1 VAVGEQ
7 TRRGAG
13 RTPVTIVTGFLGSG
27 KTTLMNRA
35 LTDPAMR
42 GALVI
47 VNEFGEV
54 GLDHVLMA
62 SSDDTIVVL
71 QNGCLCCTVFG
82 DLIGTLNALYHRR
95 EAGEIAPFDRIVI
108 ETSGLADPVSLV
120 QAFLSDPTLE
130 GLYRL
135 GGVVAVVDA
144 INYPATLDEHDEA
157 VRQIALADQIIL
169 TKLDMVPADERVRRE
184 AAARAAI
191 AAINHAAPVIP
202 AGDPALDVPALLGW
216 NGYDLERGAAEVS
229 AWLAH
234 DAACE
239 AETGAEP
246 HGGHRHHHAHAHDH
260 YHVEIGSLSFIR
272 EEPLPRLALQLLL
285 DGIERNLGSSLLRI
299 KAIVAVEG
307 EGEGP
312 AVIQGAQHLL
322 HNISWL
328 KGWPFPDRKSRF
340 VLIAAGI
347 ATEQLREMVEL
358 LDRIATR
365 SAAARVG

>member
-1 VAVGEQ
+1 MIVDPAKPK
-7 TRRGAG
+7 RDSLP

-35 LTDPAMR
+35 LADPAMR

-54 GLDHVLMA
+54 GLDHALMA
-62 SSDDTIVVL
+62 SSDDSIVVL

-95 EAGEIAPFDRIVI
+95 EAGEIDPFDRVVI
-108 ETSGLADPVSLV
+108 ETSGLADPVSVV

-135 GGVVAVVDA
+135 GGVVAVVDGV
-144 INYPATLDEHDEA
+144 NYATTIGEHDEA
-157 VRQIALADQIIL
+157 TRQIALADHIIL
-169 TKLDMVPADERVRRE
+169 TKLDMVPAAERAYRE
-184 AAARAAI
+184 AATRAVI
-191 AAINHAAPVIP
+191 AGINRIAPVRL
-202 AGDPALDVPALLGW
+202 ADDATLDLAQLLAWSGH
-216 NGYDLERGAAEVS
+216 DLERGAAEVS
-229 AWLAH
+229 AWLAQ
-234 DAACE
+234 DALHNAEAC
-239 AETGAEP
+239 ADP
-246 HGGHRHHHAHAHDH
+246 QGGHHHHAHGPD
-260 YHVEIGSLSFIR
+260 HVEIGSLSFVR
-272 EEPLPRLALQLLL
+272 DAPLPRLALRLLL

-307 EGEGP
+307 EEDGP

-322 HNISWL
+322 HNVTWL
-328 KGWPFPDRKSRF
+328 KDWPFPDRKSRF

-347 ATEQLREMVEL
+347 GTAHLRDMVEL
-358 LDRIATR
+358 LDRVATR
-365 SAAARVG
+365 SAAARAG